1 MVNPPAKDQLV
12 VHLLQQASPDVELA
26 LLLLLLQQQQQQHAQ
41 VIHIMVHRICI
52 Y

>member
-26 LLLLLLQQQQQQHAQ
+26 LLLLQHAQ